1 MKLTK
6 NAQQGDDEIHE
17 EHTTKGQIYNK
28 RQQIIKRQQHLP
40 TI

>member
-17 EHTTKGQIYNK
+17 EHTTKGQYITRENK
-28 RQQIIKRQQHLP
+28 
-40 TI
+40 